1 MKNIESTPSSLSNP
15 LAGVRVYPELIAIE
29 PWSTPDPEVRAYFE
43 ASRPDVYPILPPRDQ
58 LNPQARE
65 ALAVFDKADELRAE
79 PGYETALKLAD
90 LQVKAAIGARRQ
102 QVAVERVKKEIKQGK
117 IFSEDKVSKTAYYAE
132 QSGWV
137 RHEIEDQA
145 LLGGLPEGSPLY
157 RSLQPGSSALGRLTI
172 LERLGF
178 NEKNIKGSIALQGL
192 NNYNMKSY
200 GKVLGSERFFGMPDD
215 DDRELWLARILYD
228 AKHVI
233 TKRRQA
239 RERKRKRDI
248 IDERKRKIAAA
259 DAKMFED
266 NIEGAVRQIEARAE
280 SLQQDGYMLSSTA
293 NLEPSREKVELVKGS
308 LAELRQVFP
317 DLHHPGVLNVLDDL
331 VENFGA
337 DAADKIAVLVGAH
350 VLETGKVCALGSDLA
365 TVYRKSDSPE
375 DRP

>member
-1 MKNIESTPSSLSNP
+1 M
-15 LAGVRVYPELIAIE
+15 
-29 PWSTPDPEVRAYFE
+29 
-43 ASRPDVYPILPPRDQ
+43 
-58 LNPQARE
+58 
-65 ALAVFDKADELRAE
+65 
-79 PGYETALKLAD
+79 AD
-90 LQVKAAIGARRQ
+90 LWVKAAIETRRQ
-102 QVAVERVKKEIKQGK
+102 QAAEERVNKEIRQGK
-117 IFSEDKVSKTAYYAE
+117 IFPEDRESKIDYYAKRF
-132 QSGWV
+132 GWV
-137 RHEIEDQA
+137 SYEIEDQA
-145 LLGGLPEGSPLY
+145 LLGGLPEDSPLY
-157 RSLQPGSSALGRLTI
+157 EPLQPGSSALGRLTI
-172 LERLGF
+172 LESLGF
-178 NEKNIKGSIALQGL
+178 NEENVKGSIAFEGMD
-192 NNYNMKSY
+192 NYNMKSH
-200 GKVLGSERFFGMPDD
+200 GEVLGSERFFGMPDD

-248 IDERKRKIAAA
+248 IDERKRKIAA

>member
-1 MKNIESTPSSLSNP
+1 M
-15 LAGVRVYPELIAIE
+15 
-29 PWSTPDPEVRAYFE
+29 RA
-43 ASRPDVYPILPPRDQ
+43 D
-58 LNPQARE
+58 
-65 ALAVFDKADELRAE
+65 

-90 LQVKAAIGARRQ
+90 FQVKAAIGARRQ
-102 QVAVERVKKEIKQGK
+102 QVAVERVKKGIKQGK
-117 IFSEDKVSKTAYYAE
+117 IFPEDKVSKTAYYAE

-178 NEKNIKGSIALQGL
+178 NEENIKGSIALQGL

-200 GKVLGSERFFGMPDD
+200 GKVLGSERFFDMPDD

-239 RERKRKRDI
+239 RERKRK
-248 IDERKRKIAAA
+248 KAAA

-293 NLEPSREKVELVKGS
+293 NLEPSREKIELVKGS
-308 LAELRQVFP
+308 IAELRQVFP

-365 TVYRKSDSPE
+365 TVYRKSDSLE